1 VSAAASAAASA
12 ARPRVAFQGEL
23 GAYSE
28 DAVRAR
34 WGDAAEPVPARTCE
48 DVARLVAGGEAAFG
62 VLAVENTIA
71 GSVTATCDAL
81 AAAPGVRAVGE
92 VVVAIHHCVLAVPG
106 ATLAAISAVES
117 HPVALAQCGRFFAG
131 HPHLEPRAAYDTA
144 GAARAVAAAG
154 DPRRAALAG
163 RAAGARFGLDVLAA
177 AVEDRP
183 DNQTRFYV
191 VARAGT
197 PGDAGPAPGAPARTA
212 LLAVPPNV
220 PGALV
225 RLLEPF
231 AAAGL
236 NLSAIESRPTGDPWA
251 YRFFLEVEHAAG
263 DPALDRALGRA
274 RGAAGDLRVLG
285 TFARAASAAP
295 AA

>member
-1 VSAAASAAASA
+1 VG
-12 ARPRVAFQGEL
+12 RPRVAFQGEL

-28 DAVRAR
+28 EAVRAR
-34 WGDAAEPVPARTCE
+34 WGDAAEPVPARTCD
-48 DVARLVAGGEAAFG
+48 DVCRLVARGDAAYG

-92 VVVAIHHCVLAVPG
+92 VVLPIHHCVLAVPG
-106 ATLAAISAVES
+106 ATLGGLAALES
-117 HPVALAQCGRFFAG
+117 HPVALAQCGRFLAE
-131 HPHLEPRAAYDTA
+131 HPHLEARAAYDTA

-163 RAAGARFGLDVLAA
+163 RAAAARFGLAVLAA

-191 VARAGT
+191 VAPAGRPAGAPDDAPDALPNDS
-197 PGDAGPAPGAPARTA
+197 PGGPARTA
-212 LLAVPPNV
+212 LLAVPPNA

-263 DPALDRALGRA
+263 DPALDRALGQA

-285 TFARAASAAP
+285 TFARAASAA
-295 AA
+295 